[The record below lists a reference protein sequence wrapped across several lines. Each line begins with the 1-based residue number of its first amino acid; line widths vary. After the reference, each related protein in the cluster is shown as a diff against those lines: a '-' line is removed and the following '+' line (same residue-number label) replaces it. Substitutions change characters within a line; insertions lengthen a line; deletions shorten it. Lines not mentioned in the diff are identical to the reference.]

1 MDMHSRFYDGY
12 AAGRGLVLLDRC
24 YKEPPQ
30 SVAAIER
37 SEVASTDMYTRFY
50 DGYAAGRGLVLL
62 DRGYKG
68 PPQSVAAIERSEA
81 ASNGHVHKALRRPPV
96 SQQPVSRGRTLEPG
110 DNQTCF

>member
-30 SVAAIER
+30 
-37 SEVASTDMYTRFY
+37 
-50 DGYAAGRGLVLL
+50 
-62 DRGYKG
+62 
-68 PPQSVAAIERSEA
+68 PVAAIERSEA
-81 ASNGHVHKALRRPPV
+81 ASNGYAHKALRRPPV
-96 SQQPVSRGRTLEPG
+96 SRQPVSRGRTLEPG